1 VAKWNQLRLK
11 TVLELSA
18 EKLTTLEA
26 NEAKIKDLK
35 AKEDFASEEH
45 VKAEEIKFRL
55 KVMKSKEVSSI
66 INSKNYL
73 SKDDLKLKKE
83 VAEKETQSCHACQK
97 QFTNAELFKLDTYST
112 IVCLKCHQSTYSTY
126 IRVPLGKQ
134 L

>member
-1 VAKWNQLRLK
+1 MQ
-11 TVLELSA
+11 ELSA
-18 EKLTTLEA
+18 QKLTTSLA
-26 NEAKIKDLK
+26 NEAKIRDLK
-35 AKEDFASEEH
+35 AKEDFVSKED

-55 KVMKSKEVSSI
+55 KLKKAMEATSI

-73 SKDDLKLKKE
+73 SEDDLKLKKE

-97 QFTNAELFKLDTYST
+97 QFTNAELFKLDKYTT

-126 IRVPLGKQ
+126 ICVPLGKQ